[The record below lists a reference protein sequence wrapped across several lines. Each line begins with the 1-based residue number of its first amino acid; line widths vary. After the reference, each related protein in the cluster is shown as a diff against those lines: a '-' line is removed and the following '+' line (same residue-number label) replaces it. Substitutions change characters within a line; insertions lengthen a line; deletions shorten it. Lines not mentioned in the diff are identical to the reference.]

1 MTSWRSTEF
10 LIHLYKIQKQPPEV
24 VYKKGVLENFTKFTG
39 KHLCQSVFFNK
50 VACLRPDRDWQ
61 RKWLWHRC
69 FPVNFAKFQGT
80 PFLHNTS
87 RRLLLEV
94 PIKDDSEKYAY
105 KRHVGPNSV
114 GPRWRQFFA
123 LSRVLAD

>member
-10 LIHLYKIQKQPPEV
+10 LIHVYKIQKQPPEV

-50 VACLRPDRDWQ
+50 VVCLRPATFFK
-61 RKWLWHRC
+61 RKLWHRC

-80 PFLHNTS
+80 PLLHNTS
-87 RRLLLEV
+87 RRLLLEI

-105 KRHVGPNSV
+105 KLLVGPNSV
-114 GPRWRQFFA
+114 GPRWRRFFA